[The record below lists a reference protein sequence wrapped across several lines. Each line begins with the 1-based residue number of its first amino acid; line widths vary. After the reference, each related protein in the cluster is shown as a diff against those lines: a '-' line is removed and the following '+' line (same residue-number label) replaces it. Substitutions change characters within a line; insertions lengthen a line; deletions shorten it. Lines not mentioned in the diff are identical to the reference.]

1 LSVVKAG
8 SREWVG
14 LGVLSLACV
23 LYAMDLTVLHLAVP
37 QISADL
43 HPTSSQLLWIM
54 DIYGF
59 FVAGSLITMGNLGDR
74 IGRRKLLLIGAI
86 TFAITSALAAFST
99 TAEMLIISRAL
110 LGVSGATLAPSTL
123 SLIRNMFHDDKQRS
137 VAIGVWVSSFSAGAA
152 IGPLVGGVLLEYFW
166 WGSVFLLAIP
176 IMIALLILGPILLPE
191 FKDKTARRLDP
202 ISAALSLGAILS
214 IIYGIKQIAQDGL
227 GFEPVIFV
235 VLGLAIGAAFLFRQK
250 RIVDPLVDLALF
262 KVRAFSGSLVTFLLG
277 VFVAFGVFVFI
288 SQYLQLVVGLSPL
301 EAGLWML
308 PWALAFVAG
317 STITPRLAHRVKP
330 GYIIAV
336 GLMIAGVGIGLLF
349 EIDANTSFWWIL
361 VSLVISSLGLAP
373 VFTLAMDL
381 VVGSAPPARAG
392 AASAISETTAEL
404 GGALGIAVMGSIGTA
419 LYRKELAELIPDG
432 IPQEARLV
440 ALDTLGGAVQVSKSL
455 PSDIGNALLG
465 AAHQSFLHGLYLSMI
480 VGVALTMGAAVLVL
494 VMLKGVKISQNH

>member
-1 LSVVKAG
+1 
-8 SREWVG
+8 
-14 LGVLSLACV
+14 
-23 LYAMDLTVLHLAVP
+23 
-37 QISADL
+37 
-43 HPTSSQLLWIM
+43 
-54 DIYGF
+54 
-59 FVAGSLITMGNLGDR
+59 
-74 IGRRKLLLIGAI
+74 
-86 TFAITSALAAFST
+86 
-99 TAEMLIISRAL
+99 
-110 LGVSGATLAPSTL
+110 
-123 SLIRNMFHDDKQRS
+123 
-137 VAIGVWVSSFSAGAA
+137 
-152 IGPLVGGVLLEYFW
+152 
-166 WGSVFLLAIP
+166 
-176 IMIALLILGPILLPE
+176 
-191 FKDKTARRLDP
+191 
-202 ISAALSLGAILS
+202 
-214 IIYGIKQIAQDGL
+214 
-227 GFEPVIFV
+227 
-235 VLGLAIGAAFLFRQK
+235 
-250 RIVDPLVDLALF
+250 
-262 KVRAFSGSLVTFLLG
+262 
-277 VFVAFGVFVFI
+277 
-288 SQYLQLVVGLSPL
+288 
-301 EAGLWML
+301 ML

-330 GYIIAV
+330 SLIIAV

-419 LYRKELAELIPDG
+419 LYRKELSGLIPDG
-432 IPQEARLV
+432 IPQEAKLV